1 MTKETDSFRAWKRLF
16 STEDACLKL
25 LGDWRWRNGYAC
37 PKCGHN
43 ESCTLSKRQLRQCN
57 KCQHQVSPTAGT
69 ALNHVRIPLSKWFA
83 GAYMINAYKDTMT
96 LEVLRKDL
104 DISWRSASRLSKSVQ
119 RAMEDPV
126 LSDFLKSQLLAHGID
141 ISNN

>member
-1 MTKETDSFRAWKRLF
+1 
-16 STEDACLKL
+16 
-25 LGDWRWRNGYAC
+25 
-37 PKCGHN
+37 
-43 ESCTLSKRQLRQCN
+43 
-57 KCQHQVSPTAGT
+57 
-69 ALNHVRIPLSKWFA
+69 
-83 GAYMINAYKDTMT
+83 MINAYKDTMT

-126 LSDFLKSQLLAHGID
+126 LSDFLESQLLAHGID